1 MNYSVV
7 RESIR
12 WALAASVAITVQDVA
27 AQSGAQESL
36 ETVIVTARFREESSQ
51 DIGASIRA
59 FGANDLARLGIDSD
73 AALVRA
79 TPSLNVQERGPN
91 RNQMNI
97 RGITNFLSTQDLAP
111 TAIPVGSYLDD
122 VPINTVGGSQIDVRF
137 FDLQRVEVLRG
148 PQGTLFG
155 EGSSAGAVRYF
166 TQDPQLASLTGKLE
180 VDTAFAARGDVDSGA
195 RGMINVPLLEDKVA
209 LRFSGGRYA
218 RPGYVDVIGGKDD
231 VNDFEAIN
239 ARAVLL
245 ARPNDSLSVRLLASY
260 DDSTVG
266 AFGQV
271 TGNFDDLETSYP
283 LSDNK
288 IEDENQIYSGQL
300 AYDFGSIEA
309 TSITS
314 YFTRERR
321 RAIYEPITSLVLSLQ
336 TLRLPNRFAAQAF
349 TEDTIEND
357 QFSQELRFVS
367 DFAGPFNFAAGA
379 FYRDFDFETRDAEVF
394 SDAYLALGLPSR
406 VNSENVEFRTGAPPA
421 NVGLV
426 NSGEQ
431 ISLFLD
437 GSYRVTERVTLSAG
451 VRWHNE
457 DVQVASPPGI
467 TLLPSISPNPI
478 PVPAIDEEVSIDA
491 LFPRAAIEYR
501 HNPNLLLFAQYSTGG
516 RNGNL
521 NSPATLST
529 IELILGP
536 GSSGPFA
543 AYGDDRVTAYE
554 AGFKTTFL
562 DGHGQFNV
570 TAFYNDYQDL
580 QTLVSTRPLGF
591 RLVVNAS
598 EASTSG
604 FEAEF
609 SADLD
614 ERWSVFAGA
623 SYVDAQLEETL
634 QVSQITGE
642 ILPKGFRLPH
652 SPDWTASAGAEYRH
666 PAWRGEVYVGAYG
679 SYVGEFLTTLEG
691 NSPVV
696 GDYALANLAVGY
708 RGESWSLDLRVDN
721 VFDTIELTTKNYFDD
736 TAMAAVNPLPAGVT
750 FDENFITLPRTVIV
764 TLRKEF

>member
-1 MNYSVV
+1 
-7 RESIR
+7 
-12 WALAASVAITVQDVA
+12 VA
-27 AQSGAQESL
+27 AQSGAPETL
-36 ETVIVTARFREESSQ
+36 ETIIVTARFREESGQ

-59 FGANDLARLGIDSD
+59 FGENDLARLGIDSD

-97 RGITNFLSTQDLAP
+97 RGITNFLSTQDLQP

-155 EGSSAGAVRYF
+155 EGSAAGAVRYF
-166 TQDPQLASLTGKLE
+166 TRDPDLAATGGKIEL
-180 VDTAFAARGDVDSGA
+180 DTAFADGGDVDSGA
-195 RGMINVPLLEDKVA
+195 RGMINVPLVEDKAA

-245 ARPNDSLSVRLLASY
+245 ALPSENLSLRLLASY

-271 TGNFDDLETSYP
+271 TGDPDDLETSFP

-288 IEDENQIYSGQL
+288 IEDENQIYSGQVS
-300 AYDFGSIEA
+300 YDFGAIKA

-321 RAIYEPITSLVLSLQ
+321 RAIYEPISSLVLSLQ
-336 TLRLPNRFAAQAF
+336 TLRLPNPFAAQAF
-349 TEDTIEND
+349 VEDTIEND
-357 QFSQELRFVS
+357 QFSEELRFVS
-367 DFAGPFNFAAGA
+367 NLSGPFNFVAGG
-379 FYRDFDFETRDAEVF
+379 FYRDFEFEYRDAEVF

-406 VNSENVEFRTGAPPA
+406 VNSENVEFRTGAAPPDVA
-421 NVGLV
+421 LI

-437 GSYRVTERVTLSAG
+437 GSYAVTEKVTLSAG
-451 VRWHNE
+451 VRWHKE
-457 DVQVASPPGI
+457 DVQVASPAGV

-491 LFPRAAIEYR
+491 LFPRASVEYR

-521 NSPATLST
+521 NSPSTLST
-529 IELILGP
+529 VELILGP
-536 GSSGPFA
+536 GSSKPFA
-543 AYGDDRVTAYE
+543 AYEDDRVTAYE

-562 DGHGQFNV
+562 DGRGQFNL
-570 TAFYNDYQDL
+570 TAFYNIYEDL

-609 SADLD
+609 SAELN

-642 ILPKGFRLPH
+642 VLPKGFSLPH
-652 SPDWTASAGAEYRH
+652 SPEWTASAGAEYRH
-666 PAWRGEVYVGAYG
+666 PAWGGEVYVGLHG
-679 SYVGEFLTTLEG
+679 SYIGEFLTTLEG

-708 RGESWSLDLRVDN
+708 RGDSWSLDLRVDN

-736 TAMAAVNPLPAGVT
+736 TLMAAINPIPAGVT
-750 FDENFITLPRTVIV
+750 FDENFITTPRTVIV
-764 TLRKEF
+764 MLRKEF